1 MNITPRLR
9 LTQSFDIVSA
19 RIENAYLW
27 QIVMFVSQERPEEAT
42 GSQQPSPSRAWE
54 SFRYLNI
61 AQFIGAMNDNTFKLL
76 LAFCFIQLEGAASS
90 NRILSIAGA
99 VYVLP
104 FILMS
109 TSAGILADKYSKKK
123 IIVFT
128 RVAEII
134 VLFLGMAAFALQSQF
149 LSFTALF
156 LLAAHSAIF
165 GPCKYGIVPEIV
177 PKESI
182 SKANGILSSF
192 SYVAIIVGTFLASF
206 LADITN
212 RNFIVALIFCCVF
225 SLIAIIASF
234 RIQATPPAGSHKKV
248 TPWLLKEMIENLEI
262 IRNEPSLLSAVLG
275 SAFFLFVG
283 SYVQLNMI
291 PFAMKTLHLSD
302 VQGGYMFLLTA
313 FGIGIGSL
321 MAGKLSGKA
330 VEFGLVPVGG
340 IGMSIACICLDYY
353 SSSLSTVLVLV
364 FLIGLFGGLYL
375 VPLDSYIQVASPKT
389 HRGQIVATG
398 NVLGFLGV
406 LTSALAMY
414 VLSEIVGLA
423 PDQGFT
429 VVGIVTL
436 LMAISISISMSGYV
450 IRFFSLVMSY
460 FFFPGSLK
468 GKELIPLDKP
478 SVFLVPQSFWPW
490 AAVLLASQRRRMR
503 LFTLAPQSTPP
514 FPANIA
520 RRMIPILELHDIH
533 EIAPTGESAEKFR
546 HAIERGISIAIFC
559 SKRTLSNYAH
569 PLITAWEQEPVLKDV
584 RFFTVSIPEGSE
596 GTAKTGKLSL
606 SAQIEEL

>member
-1 MNITPRLR
+1 
-9 LTQSFDIVSA
+9 
-19 RIENAYLW
+19 
-27 QIVMFVSQERPEEAT
+27 MFVSPETPDEVMQRSPA
-42 GSQQPSPSRAWE
+42 PSKEWA

-61 AQFIGAMNDNTFKLL
+61 AQFVGAMNDNIFKLL

-104 FILMS
+104 FILLS
-109 TSAGILADKYSKKK
+109 TSAGIFADRYSKKT
-123 IIVFT
+123 IIVAT
-128 RVAEII
+128 RIAELI
-134 VLFLGMAAFALQSQF
+134 VLLFGMVAFALQSQF

-156 LLAAHSAIF
+156 LLATHSAIF

-177 PKESI
+177 PKDAI
-182 SKANGILSSF
+182 SKANGILTSF

-212 RNFIVALIFCCVF
+212 RNYIVALIFCCVF
-225 SLIAIIASF
+225 STISIIASF
-234 RIQATPPAGSHKKV
+234 YIHKTPPAGSHKKV
-248 TPWLLKEMIENLEI
+248 TPWLITEIIENLHI

-291 PFAMKTLHLSD
+291 PFAMKVLHLSD

-313 FGIGIGSL
+313 FGIGTGSL
-321 MAGKLSGKA
+321 MAGKLSGKT

-340 IGMSIACICLDYY
+340 IGMAISCICLDYY
-353 SSSLSTVLVLV
+353 SGSLITVLALV
-364 FLIGLFGGLYL
+364 FFIGLFGGLYL

-398 NVLGFLGV
+398 NVLGFCGV

-414 VLSEIVGLA
+414 VLSEIIGLS

-436 LMAISISISMSGYV
+436 LMASIISISMSGYV
-450 IRFFSLVMSY
+450 IRLFSLVISSL
-460 FFFPGSLK
+460 FFPACLK
-468 GKELIPLDKP
+468 GKEQIPVDKP

-503 LFTLAPQSTPP
+503 LFTLAPQTSPP
-514 FPANIA
+514 FPANII
-520 RRMIPILELHDIH
+520 RNMIPILELHDIH
-533 EIAPTGESAEKFR
+533 EIAPSGESAEKFR
-546 HAIERGISIAIFC
+546 HAIERGTSIAIFC
-559 SKRTLSNYAH
+559 SKRTLSHYAH
-569 PLITAWEQEPVLKDV
+569 PLISAWSQEPAMKDV
-584 RFFTVSIPEGSE
+584 SFFTVSIPETSE
-596 GTAKTGKLSL
+596 GAAKTGKLSL
-606 SAQIEEL
+606 SAQIEQLTV